1 MSRENK
7 EQTGLI
13 LWLSQQALPIR
24 LISFFVFVILIAGA
38 IVGATGGLYY
48 LNVSNFPRLVP
59 VALSEA
65 VTTGEFVQFEDE
77 EAYPGAVASASDG
90 TLYTGSYVSGAVWRV
105 FSNGDAFEI
114 PQTRDLIGSVI
125 GIDVAADGRVYVLD
139 HIDPFSAGG
148 AKIWEISDDTVEL
161 RLDTLVR
168 STIPVGKPNDIAVD
182 AEGRLYLLDIATAQ
196 ILLLEGDELS
206 IWWQSPDE
214 SYQIA
219 GLAYNPASDSLL
231 MSDVARNA
239 VYEIP
244 LNAADAEQARE
255 TVFINEELETFPAFN
270 GLTVADDGTIYIAA
284 FDINEIWQ
292 IIPGT
297 NEHTVLTGNYRGS
310 SDVAYDSAN
319 NRLYVNNWDQ
329 SWLIPIT
336 LVIMQVDVPPRL
348 PFSVDVIEFTP

>member
-1 MSRENK
+1 M
-7 EQTGLI
+7 
-13 LWLSQQALPIR
+13 
-24 LISFFVFVILIAGA
+24 
-38 IVGATGGLYY
+38 
-48 LNVSNFPRLVP
+48 
-59 VALSEA
+59 
-65 VTTGEFVQFEDE
+65 
-77 EAYPGAVASASDG
+77 
-90 TLYTGSYVSGAVWRV
+90 
-105 FSNGDAFEI
+105 
-114 PQTRDLIGSVI
+114 
-125 GIDVAADGRVYVLD
+125 LD

-270 GLTVADDGTIYIAA
+270 GLTVAEDGTIYIAA

-319 NRLYVNNWDQ
+319 KRLYVNNWDQ